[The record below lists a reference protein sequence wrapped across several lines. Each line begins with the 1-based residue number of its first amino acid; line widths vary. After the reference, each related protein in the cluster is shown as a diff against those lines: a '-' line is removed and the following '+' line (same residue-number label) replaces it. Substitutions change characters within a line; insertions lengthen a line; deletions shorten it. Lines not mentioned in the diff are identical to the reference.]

1 MNLSKISQRR
11 QITIPKDIFE
21 DMNFHEGDYVEII
34 RANDDEL
41 ILKRKKIID
50 IAKQKTQLVFP
61 QVPSYEERMRLLK
74 LLEANA
80 TDDSQDI
87 DLDFIRASHTSKD
100 STISFDE

>member
-1 MNLSKISQRR
+1 
-11 QITIPKDIFE
+11 
-21 DMNFHEGDYVEII
+21 
-34 RANDDEL
+34 
-41 ILKRKKIID
+41 
-50 IAKQKTQLVFP
+50 
-61 QVPSYEERMRLLK
+61 MRLLK